1 MNECE
6 IRQKLV
12 AELISTSAK
21 SEELQEFK
29 NILHKNFMKFSN
41 SEKIV
46 PTEAEIIL
54 NLQEIEKEL
63 ELISSFPALHTKTKI
78 AVGGGFSAGKSEF
91 ISSFIKTDVKL
102 PIGVVPTTAIPSYVI
117 NNQKDIFI
125 GCNKKGGVVNL
136 AEIDKNFHSKL
147 SHDFIESFGFNLK
160 ELMPFMILGT
170 ETNYKNICFVDTP
183 GYNPAS
189 TTGFTDEDI
198 KTAKEFLEN
207 SDIFIWLI
215 GADANGTLSS
225 TDLEFLDGLDLKNK
239 KFYLVLN
246 KADVRPID
254 SLEDVLEE
262 IEEQLEDYD
271 IEFEGISAYSSTMK
285 QEFSY
290 LQLSLFDFLEKYN
303 NESSKHNEM
312 MEKLKEIYITFKYN
326 LLKTIKEKE
335 EIKKLLNSISFDIL
349 EDGVESE
356 NAYVRLEYLK
366 NIFLPK
372 KEKKLLEELDKIIV
386 SFKTSIDDIFGK
398 ISDFTPQDIIIED
411 DDIEIDFDTD
421 EKSINK
427 KIDELVN
434 KGKRDETDEMIYGL
448 LETKKNVNK
457 TFKEVDIAVKESEE
471 MVKEMEKLLKN
482 LF

>member
-29 NILHKNFMKFSN
+29 NILYKNFMKFSN

-46 PTEAEIIL
+46 PNEAEMIL

-63 ELISSFPALHTKTKI
+63 ELISSFPALHTKTTI

-125 GCNKKGGVVNL
+125 ACNKKGGVVNL

-312 MEKLKEIYITFKYN
+312 MDRLMAIYTNYKYYI
-326 LLKTIKEKE
+326 LKTIQEKKEISK
-335 EIKKLLNSISFDIL
+335 ILNSISLDIL
-349 EDGVESE
+349 EDGVNNE
-356 NAYVRLEYLK
+356 NAFTRLEYLK
-366 NIFLPK
+366 NIFSTK
-372 KEKKLLEELDKIIV
+372 KENKLLEELDTIFIV
-386 SFKTSIDDIFGK
+386 FQESIQNIFKKPLNRDIR
-398 ISDFTPQDIIIED
+398 DIIIDEID
-411 DDIEIDFDTD
+411 IDFD
-421 EKSINK
+421 ENVELIQNKIEMIVNK
-427 KIDELVN
+427 KQLAS
-434 KGKRDETDEMIYGL
+434 EM
-448 LETKKNVNK
+448 
-457 TFKEVDIAVKESEE
+457 DIVMLESEE
-471 MVKEMEKLLKN
+471 IIEDMEKMLKN